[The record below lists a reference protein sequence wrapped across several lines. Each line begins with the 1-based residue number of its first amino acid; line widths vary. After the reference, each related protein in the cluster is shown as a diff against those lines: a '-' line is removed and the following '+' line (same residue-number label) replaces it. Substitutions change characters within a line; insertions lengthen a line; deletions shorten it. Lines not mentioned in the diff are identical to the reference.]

1 MAKDYTKNI
10 ERSRKRIAKCLNI
23 LELVYNEL
31 EFVFE
36 QNPNWDA
43 DIKWQVETAACKL
56 GFSLASLSNWY
67 GDEEE

>member
-1 MAKDYTKNI
+1 MAKDCTKQI

-23 LELVYNEL
+23 LELVHDEL

-36 QNPNWDA
+36 QNPMWDV
-43 DIKWQVETAACKL
+43 DIKWQIEAAACKL